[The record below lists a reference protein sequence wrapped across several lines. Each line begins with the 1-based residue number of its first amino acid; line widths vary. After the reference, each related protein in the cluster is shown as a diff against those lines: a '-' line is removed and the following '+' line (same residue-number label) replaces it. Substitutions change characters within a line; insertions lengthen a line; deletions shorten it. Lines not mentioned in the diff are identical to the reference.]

1 MVDVVSICRQGLMIV
16 NELSDG
22 DGNEFKGGGQS
33 FHLNFRKGSFNKRN

>member
-22 DGNEFKGGGQS
+22 DGNEFKGGGAKVS
-33 FHLNFRKGSFNKRN
+33 T